1 MSTGPSAYVF
11 QPNKR
16 RMRRHNKSRKGC
28 LACKSRKVKVGH
40 INYATLGR
48 YGPPLIATKPVQCS
62 ETFPTCDHCHRLDL
76 DCVYPQ
82 PPTALPTPPSE
93 NGRRV
98 PSLAVEN
105 DVDDFDILTVAKITV
120 PTVKSLTDC
129 VIPSSVGTREY
140 VAVLESLHFFNN
152 RLLLEITPAHP
163 PFRRTLIEVSQWM
176 AAPRV
181 VQLAL
186 IVATL
191 AVQRSRSCSS
201 PSFDKD
207 VMLYRGTCLSEL
219 TALIKDVDV
228 DSQVL
233 AFDCIQLVMLADM
246 QLEPLGSWAYHL
258 EGTRRLIELQGGL
271 SSLFY
276 QKSALQNLLINYM
289 EIDILTSA
297 TCSVGTLDHDNV
309 AAQGDYIAL
318 LADQEEET
326 ITTACFMP
334 VHLLQSTADVNKL
347 RLRCSQHDLSPSDTF
362 AVANEFS
369 RIQRSISA
377 FDPSGWASRILT
389 YGKVLPQHTSTLP
402 SEQDTAAM
410 AALALCHQASATIY
424 LHLSCNPSPRS
435 EFLNVT
441 HQSLASNLS
450 VLISL
455 LSPDTEAPLHTQLYK
470 FATWPLFVAVYA
482 RVGWDLGDGDDED
495 GPDRLR
501 YVAKKIQSR
510 PLAVAAGVMDRVQA
524 NRVRRGSAGGLWAW
538 DDAFEG
544 RCSFCV
550 L

>member
-1 MSTGPSAYVF
+1 MSTEPSAYVF

-28 LACKSRKVKVGH
+28 LACKSRKVKVDY

-48 YGPPLIATKPVQCS
+48 SGSLLIATKPVQCS
-62 ETFPTCDHCHRLDL
+62 ETFPTCAHCHRLDL
-76 DCVYPQ
+76 DCVYPH

-93 NGRRV
+93 NCRQA
-98 PSLAVEN
+98 PFIAIAYDS
-105 DVDDFDILTVAKITV
+105 DDLDALTVAKTTV
-120 PTVKSLTDC
+120 PAVKSLTNC
-129 VIPSSVGTREY
+129 VVPSSVGTREY
-140 VAVLESLHFFNN
+140 MAVLESLHFFNN
-152 RLLLEITPAHP
+152 RLLLEITPAHL
-163 PFRRTLIEVSQWM
+163 PFQRTLIEVSQWM

-186 IVATL
+186 IVVTL
-191 AVQRSRSCSS
+191 AVQRSRSCAS
-201 PSFDKD
+201 PSSDKD
-207 VMLYRGTCLSEL
+207 VMHYRGTCLSEL
-219 TALIKDVDV
+219 TALVKDVDV

-246 QLEPLGSWAYHL
+246 QLEPLGTWAYHL

-271 SSLFY
+271 ISLFY
-276 QKSALQNLLINYM
+276 QKPALQNLLINYM

-297 TCSVGTLDHDNV
+297 TCSVGTLDHDAV
-309 AAQGDYIAL
+309 AAQEDYITL

-347 RLRCSQHDLSPSDTF
+347 RLRCSQCDLSPDDTF
-362 AVANEFS
+362 AIANKFS

-377 FDPSGWASRILT
+377 FDPSGWASHILT

-410 AALALCHQASATIY
+410 AALALCHQAAATIY

-435 EFLNVT
+435 KFLSAT
-441 HQSLASNLS
+441 HQSLTSNLS

-470 FATWPLFVAVYA
+470 FAIWPLFVAVYA
-482 RVGWDLGDGDDED
+482 RVGWDLGSGNDED

-501 YVAKKIQSR
+501 YIAKKIQSR
-510 PLAVAAGVMDRVQA
+510 PLAVAAGVMERVQA
-524 NRVRRGSAGGLWAW
+524 NRARRGSAGGSWAW